1 MAKLPLSLACGGY
14 DKTLALV
21 DGRVDVEGVDLNY
34 LQIEPPGEIF
44 WRQVRHTE
52 FDASELTMSAYLV
65 GLSRG
70 DDRFVGIP
78 VFPLRL
84 FRHAYIYVRR
94 DAGITEPA
102 DLKGKP
108 IVIPEYHM
116 TANLYI
122 RGMLQHDYGVL
133 PEDIRW
139 YRTRVERIELNLSP
153 KVQIEDIQDQDW
165 DAMLA
170 RGEIVG
176 TMGTRAPKAS
186 RGSDPLVRRLFPDVR
201 QVEIDYFRRTGIFP
215 IMHVIALKREIYE
228 RNRWVAKALLDAFEQ
243 SKALAYQ
250 RMRDVS
256 GIYSLPWLS
265 VEQEE
270 AQNVFGGD
278 PFPYGVAPNLAT
290 LEAATQYSYE
300 QGLSARK
307 VTVEEMFAPETI
319 DVFVEH

>member
-1 MAKLPLSLACGGY
+1 MAKLPLTLACGGY
-14 DKTLALV
+14 DKTQALI
-21 DGRVDVEGVDLNY
+21 DGRVEIKGVDLNY

-44 WRQVRHTE
+44 WRQVRHDE
-52 FDASELTMSAYLV
+52 FDASELTMSAYIV

-84 FRHAYIYVRR
+84 FRHAYIWVRN
-94 DAGITEPA
+94 DSGIAEPA
-102 DLKGKP
+102 DLRGKP

-116 TANLYI
+116 TAMLYI

-133 PEDIRW
+133 PEDIHW
-139 YRTRVERIELNLSP
+139 YRTRVERISLNLSP
-153 KVQIEDIQDQDW
+153 KIQIDDIQGQDW

-170 RGEIVG
+170 RGDIVG

-186 RGSDPLVRRLFPDVR
+186 GRNDGPVRRLFPDVR
-201 QVEIDYFRRTGIFP
+201 QVEVDYYRRTGIFP

-228 RNRWVAKALLDAFEQ
+228 RNRWLAKALLDAFEQ
-243 SKALAYQ
+243 AKAHAYE

-256 GIYSLPWLS
+256 GIYSLPWLAL
-265 VEQEE
+265 EQDET
-270 AQNVFGGD
+270 QRVFGGD
-278 PFPYGVAPNLAT
+278 PFPYGVEPNLRT

-300 QGLSARK
+300 QGLSERK
-307 VTVEEMFAPETI
+307 VSVQEMFALETV

>member
-1 MAKLPLSLACGGY
+1 MAKIPLTLACGGY
-14 DKTLALV
+14 DKMQALI
-21 DGRVDVEGVDLNY
+21 DGRVQIEGVDLNY

-52 FDASELTMSAYLV
+52 FDASELTMSAYIV

-84 FRHAYIYVRR
+84 FRHAYIWVRNDSDIAR
-94 DAGITEPA
+94 PE

-108 IVIPEYHM
+108 IAIPEYHM
-116 TANLYI
+116 TAMLYI

-133 PEDIRW
+133 PEDIHW

-153 KVQIEDIQDQDW
+153 KIQIEDIQDQDW
-165 DAMLA
+165 DAMMA

-186 RGSDPLVRRLFPDVR
+186 RGNNPSVRRLFPDVR
-201 QVEIDYFRRTGIFP
+201 QVEVDYFQRTGIFP
-215 IMHVIALKREIYE
+215 IMHVIALRREIYE
-228 RNRWVAKALLDAFEQ
+228 RNRWVAKALLDAFEA
-243 SKALAYQ
+243 SKAQAYD
-250 RMRDVS
+250 RIREVS
-256 GIYSLPWLS
+256 GIYSLPWLTI
-265 VEQEE
+265 EQEE
-270 AQNVFGGD
+270 SQRVFGGD
-278 PFPYGVAPNLAT
+278 PFPYGVEPNLAT

-307 VTVEEMFAPETI
+307 VSVEEMFAPETI

>member
-14 DKTLALV
+14 DKTQALI
-21 DGRVDVEGVDLNY
+21 DGRVEVDGVDLNY

-44 WRQVRHTE
+44 WRQVRHAE
-52 FDASELTMSAYLV
+52 FDASELTMSAYIV

-84 FRHAYIYVRR
+84 FRHAYIWVRK
-94 DAGITEPA
+94 DAGINEPA

-122 RGMLQHDYGVL
+122 RGMLQHDYGVM

-139 YRTRVERIELNLSP
+139 YRTRIERIELNLRP
-153 KVQIEDIQDQDW
+153 KVRIEDIPDQDW
-165 DAMLA
+165 NAMLA

-176 TMGTRAPKAS
+176 TMGTRAPRAA
-186 RGSDPLVRRLFPDVR
+186 RGSDSPVQRLFPDVR
-201 QVEIDYFRRTGIFP
+201 AVEADYFRRTGIFP

-228 RNRWVAKALLDAFEQ
+228 RNRWVAKALLDAFEE
-243 SKALAYQ
+243 SKQRAYK

-256 GIYSLPWLS
+256 GMYSLPWMAL
-265 VEQEE
+265 EQEE
-270 AQNVFGGD
+270 SQRVFGAD
-278 PFPYGVAPNLAT
+278 PFPFGVESNLST
-290 LEAATQYSYE
+290 LEAATQYSFE

-307 VTVEEMFAPETI
+307 VSVEEMFAPETI

>member
-1 MAKLPLSLACGGY
+1 MAKLPLTLACGGY
-14 DKTLALV
+14 DKTQALI
-21 DGRVDVEGVDLNY
+21 DGRVEVDGVDLNY

-84 FRHAYIYVRR
+84 FRHAYIWVRK
-94 DAGITEPA
+94 DAGINEPA
-102 DLKGKP
+102 DLRGKP

-122 RGMLQHDYGVL
+122 RGMLQHDYGVM
-133 PEDIRW
+133 PEDVHW
-139 YRTRVERIELNLSP
+139 YRTRIERIELNLPP
-153 KVQIEDIQDQDW
+153 KVRIEDIPDQDW
-165 DAMLA
+165 NAMLA

-176 TMGTRAPKAS
+176 TMGTRAPRAA
-186 RGSDPLVRRLFPDVR
+186 RGSDSPVRRLFPDVR
-201 QVEIDYFRRTGIFP
+201 AVEADYFRRTGIFP

-228 RNRWVAKALLDAFEQ
+228 RNRWVAKALLDAFEE
-243 SKALAYQ
+243 SKQRAYE

-256 GIYSLPWLS
+256 GMYSLPWMAL
-265 VEQEE
+265 EQEE
-270 AQNVFGGD
+270 SQRVFGAD
-278 PFPYGVAPNLAT
+278 PFPFGVEPNLAT
-290 LEAATQYSYE
+290 LEAATQYSFE

-307 VTVEEMFAPETI
+307 VSVEEMFAPETI

>member
-14 DKTLALV
+14 DKTQALI
-21 DGRVDVEGVDLNY
+21 DGRVEVDGVDLNY

-52 FDASELTMSAYLV
+52 FDASELTMSAYIV

-84 FRHAYIYVRR
+84 FRHAYIWVRK
-94 DAGITEPA
+94 DAGINEPA

-122 RGMLQHDYGVL
+122 RGMLQHDYGVT
-133 PEDIRW
+133 PEDIHW
-139 YRTRVERIELNLSP
+139 YRTRIERIELNLPP
-153 KVQIEDIQDQDW
+153 KVRIEDIPDQDW
-165 DAMLA
+165 NAMLA

-176 TMGTRAPKAS
+176 TMGTRAPRAA
-186 RGSDPLVRRLFPDVR
+186 RGSDSPVQRLFPDVR
-201 QVEIDYFRRTGIFP
+201 AVEADYFRRTGIFP

-228 RNRWVAKALLDAFEQ
+228 RNRWVAKALLDAFEE
-243 SKALAYQ
+243 SKQRAYE

-256 GIYSLPWLS
+256 GMYSLPWMSL
-265 VEQEE
+265 EQEE
-270 AQNVFGGD
+270 SQRVFGAD
-278 PFPYGVAPNLAT
+278 PFPFGVEANLAT
-290 LEAATQYSYE
+290 LEAATQYSFE

-307 VTVEEMFAPETI
+307 VSVEEMFAPETI

>member
-1 MAKLPLSLACGGY
+1 MQ
-14 DKTLALV
+14 ALL
-21 DGRVDVEGVDLNY
+21 DGRVQIEGVDLNY

-52 FDASELTMSAYLV
+52 FDASELTMSAYIV

-78 VFPLRL
+78 VFPLRI
-84 FRHAYIYVRR
+84 FRHGFIWVRN
-94 DAGITEPA
+94 DSGIVEPA

-108 IVIPEYHM
+108 IAIPEYHM

-122 RGMLQHDYGVL
+122 RGMLQHEYGVM
-133 PEDIRW
+133 PEDVHW
-139 YRTRVERIELNLSP
+139 YRTRVERIDLNLSP
-153 KVQIEDIQDQDW
+153 KVRIEDIQDQDW

-176 TMGTRAPKAS
+176 AMGTRAPKAS
-186 RGSDPLVRRLFPDVR
+186 RAGNQEVRRLFPDVR
-201 QVEIDYFRRTGIFP
+201 GVEMDYFRRTGIFP

-228 RNRWVAKALLDAFEQ
+228 RNRWVAKVLLDAFEQ
-243 SKALAYQ
+243 SKAEAYQ

-256 GIYSLPWLS
+256 GIYSLPWFTL
-265 VEQEE
+265 EQEE
-270 AQNVFGGD
+270 SQRVFGGD
-278 PFPYGVAPNLAT
+278 PFPYGVEPNLAT

-307 VTVEEMFAPETI
+307 VSVEEMFAPETI